1 MASTYKTPGV
11 YVEEISLF
19 PPSVAQVETAIP
31 AFIGYTEKAE
41 KNGESLKM
49 KPTEIYS
56 LLEYKEYFGGEYDVV
71 SSNFNVKLD
80 QTNNYALS
88 SIEISKY
95 YHLYDCLRS
104 FFDNGGGKCY
114 IVSVGSYKDTIA
126 IGDESTVPPTGLR
139 GGVKAVEAYDEP
151 TMLVVPDAVRL
162 DETKLYSLQQMMIK
176 QCADLQDRVAILD
189 LHENFKGTT
198 TNTAIDWDEAVD
210 NFRNAIGI
218 NDLKYAAAYT
228 PWIYSTYT
236 REVSFSL
243 FSSTLKDTTAT
254 AIDPLSLSN
263 DATVNGILS
272 SVNTIIAD
280 QNIVKQTVEGYPASV
295 NALFSNLE
303 DGYTQLKA
311 TLGSKSTKADVATA
325 FKGLLDYVRNAIFS
339 STKGI
344 ITWNTLAYD
353 KLLADFNTALADTVT
368 GLPIFANKLVAFEK
382 NADNIAVYAVADA
395 TRTGAGPVSTLY
407 NGLTTA
413 GFTAAGFSATTT
425 ALVKDY
431 GDTAG
436 TSTPAAFK
444 ASAIAAIYD
453 LDEIFQGILD
463 FAEKI
468 QSAASTYYTVNES
481 LLFQRH
487 PLLNNIANSIKLE
500 FSKQPPSAAMA
511 GIYAAVDNSR
521 GVWKAPANVSL
532 SSVLG
537 PVKVINDDL
546 QKDLNV
552 DTVAGKSINAIRKFT
567 GKGTLVWGARTLD
580 GNSNEWRYISVRR
593 FYNMVEESVKKATGH
608 FVFEPNDA
616 NTWVKVKSMIENY
629 LTLLWR
635 EGALAGAK
643 AEHAFFVKVGLG
655 ITMTSD
661 DVLNGIMNVEIG
673 MAVVRPAEF
682 IILKFSHKMQES

>member
-19 PPSVAQVETAIP
+19 PPSVAQVETAVP

-56 LLEYKEYFGGEYDVV
+56 LLEFKEYFGGEFEVV
-71 SSNFNVKLD
+71 SSNFAVKLNEA
-80 QTNNYALS
+80 NNFALT
-88 SIEISKY
+88 SIDIKKY
-95 YHLYDCLRS
+95 YHLYDCMRS

-114 IVSVGSYKDTIA
+114 IVSAGLYTDTII
-126 IGDESTVPPTGLR
+126 IGDETATPPTGLR

-162 DETKLYSLQQMMIK
+162 SETELYSLQQMMIK
-176 QCADLQDRVAILD
+176 QCADLQDRVSILD
-189 LHENFKGTT
+189 LHESFKGST

-218 NDLKYAAAYT
+218 NNLKYAAAYT
-228 PWIYSTYT
+228 PWIYSSYT
-236 REVSFSL
+236 REIPYSL
-243 FSSTLKDTTAT
+243 LSSTLVNSGNV
-254 AIDPLSLSN
+254 AINPLSLSN

-272 SVNTIIAD
+272 TVNTIIAD
-280 QNIVKQTVEGYPASV
+280 QTIITQTVEGYPASINV
-295 NALFSNLE
+295 LFSNLE

-311 TLGSKSTKADVATA
+311 TLGSKSTKADVAAA
-325 FKGLLDYVRNAIFS
+325 FKALLDYVRNAIFS
-339 STKGI
+339 ATKGV

-368 GLPIFANKLVAFEK
+368 GLPVFANKLVAFEK
-382 NADNIAVYAVADA
+382 NADNINVYAVADA
-395 TRTGAGPVSTLY
+395 TRTGAGPVTTLY

-413 GFTAAGFSATTT
+413 WFTAAGFASGTA

-436 TSTPAAFK
+436 GSTATAFK

-453 LDEIFQGILD
+453 LDEIFTGIIE
-463 FAEKI
+463 FVEKI
-468 QSAASTYYTVNES
+468 QSAASTYYTVNET

-487 PLLNNIANSIKLE
+487 TLLNNISNSIKLE

-537 PVKVINDDL
+537 PVKIINDDL

-593 FYNMVEESVKKATGH
+593 FYNMVEESVKKAAGS

-643 AEHAFFVKVGLG
+643 AEHAFFVKIGLG
-655 ITMTSD
+655 VTMTAD
-661 DVLNGIMNVEIG
+661 DILNGRMNVEIG